1 MCDICFVTHLFSF
14 YNETMKNKN
23 LFYQILIS
31 FVLVSVLTNMACL
44 FIRNSVIQQE
54 KLKAEY
60 TVNSTI
66 NRVEIKLESY
76 IEKVGFLKKT
86 IADWSLKEAGLVTDK
101 VMSMATEKEVT
112 DYLSD
117 YLSERNKK

>member
-1 MCDICFVTHLFSF
+1 MAPILLSFGLDEFSVSRGKVF
-14 YNETMKNKN
+14 ET
-23 LFYQILIS
+23 S
-31 FVLVSVLTNMACL
+31 
-44 FIRNSVIQQE
+44 
-54 KLKAEY
+54 
-60 TVNSTI
+60 
-66 NRVEIKLESY
+66 
-76 IEKVGFLKKT
+76 KT